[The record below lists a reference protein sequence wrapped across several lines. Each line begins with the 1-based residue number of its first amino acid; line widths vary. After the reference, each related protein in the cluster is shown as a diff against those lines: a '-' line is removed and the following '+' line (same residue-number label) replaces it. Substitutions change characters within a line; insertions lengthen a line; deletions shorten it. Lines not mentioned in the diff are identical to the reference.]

1 MVRTGAVLMGVRDLL
16 RELQSRGYLLK
27 SEGSE
32 LRCQPTKEALTPELR
47 YRIKEN
53 KEEILRSL
61 QEDSGLIPQGM
72 GMTTLAEGGCL
83 RVLHQLPPNSVDAM
97 VTDPP
102 YGYEFMGK
110 DWDKAVPGVA
120 IWKET
125 LRVLKPGGFAFIM
138 CSPRQDVLSQMIINL
153 AEAGFETGFTS
164 LYWTYATGFTKAHN
178 IGKAVAKKLGPEK
191 AKKLEGS
198 YVGFQPKPAV
208 EVILIVMKPI
218 DKKTY
223 TEQAM
228 ADGKGLTWM
237 DHCRIPYGQELPV
250 IGNRHRHDRGEG
262 YGFKPAWSQK
272 GGVVWTPEKQW
283 KQDIERQAHEKG
295 RFPAN
300 LLISDDV
307 LDDGRNHPG
316 GTFPKRRG
324 KTEYFGLDQL
334 ESGYVGRLNDSGG
347 YSRFFS
353 LDAWAE
359 RNLPFLIVPKASK
372 KEKEIGLS
380 GFEDQTVGDGRKKA
394 IDNAFQRGKTMRKNT
409 HPTVKPIKLM
419 AYLITMGSREG
430 DLILDPFCGSGTTC
444 LAAHLLKRRSIGIE
458 KEPEYTKIAQAR
470 LRQLYL
476 EEHLNSDKEG
486 S

>member
-1 MVRTGAVLMGVRDLL
+1 
-16 RELQSRGYLLK
+16 
-27 SEGSE
+27 
-32 LRCQPTKEALTPELR
+32 
-47 YRIKEN
+47 
-53 KEEILRSL
+53 
-61 QEDSGLIPQGM
+61 
-72 GMTTLAEGGCL
+72 
-83 RVLHQLPPNSVDAM
+83 
-97 VTDPP
+97 
-102 YGYEFMGK
+102 
-110 DWDKAVPGVA
+110 
-120 IWKET
+120 
-125 LRVLKPGGFAFIM
+125 
-138 CSPRQDVLSQMIINL
+138 
-153 AEAGFETGFTS
+153 
-164 LYWTYATGFTKAHN
+164 
-178 IGKAVAKKLGPEK
+178 
-191 AKKLEGS
+191 
-198 YVGFQPKPAV
+198 
-208 EVILIVMKPI
+208 MKPI

-223 TEQAM
+223 TEQAI

-237 DHCRIPYGQELPV
+237 DHCRIPYGPESPV
-250 IGNRHRHDRGEG
+250 IENRHRHDRSEG
-262 YGFKPAWSQK
+262 HVSNPAWSQK

-283 KQDIERQAHEKG
+283 KQDIQRQAHEKG

-300 LLISDDV
+300 LLVSHDV
-307 LDDGRNHPG
+307 IDDGRNHPG

-372 KEKEIGLS
+372 KEKEIGLEQTQSKTIKGRDS
-380 GFEDQTVGDGRKKA
+380 GQDERNNPFKLRT
-394 IDNAFQRGKTMRKNT
+394 TPRKNT

-444 LAAHLLKRRSIGIE
+444 LAAHGLKRRSIGIE
-458 KEPEYTKIAQAR
+458 KEPEYIKIAQAR

-476 EEHLNSDKEG
+476 EEHLNSGKEG